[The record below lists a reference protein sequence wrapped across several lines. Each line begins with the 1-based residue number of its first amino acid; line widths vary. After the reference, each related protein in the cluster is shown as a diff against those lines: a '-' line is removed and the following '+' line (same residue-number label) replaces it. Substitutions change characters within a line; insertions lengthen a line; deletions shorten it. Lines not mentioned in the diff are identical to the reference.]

1 MAELRLHAE
10 RSAQHYIALLL
21 VLCSSLAVVN
31 MIGHPRD
38 GVMLLVNLASQSL
51 SQPRGLKVWLSCTV
65 DLRYEI
71 LP

>member
-38 GVMLLVNLASQSL
+38 GVMLLVNLASVVEPASWTKGVVEL
-51 SQPRGLKVWLSCTV
+51 HCGF
-65 DLRYEI
+65 EI
-71 LP
+71 

>member
-38 GVMLLVNLASQSL
+38 GVML
-51 SQPRGLKVWLSCTV
+51 VWLSDIV

>member
-38 GVMLLVNLASQSL
+38 DLVLLVDLAFVVEPAS
-51 SQPRGLKVWLSCTV
+51 
-65 DLRYEI
+65 
-71 LP
+71 